1 MAYLRFFR
9 AIDDV
14 RPYGTHRYDVYGP
27 RSTGDSPC
35 SVIGL

>member
-1 MAYLRFFR
+1 MVNLRFVR

-27 RSTGDSPC
+27 KVDRRRTY
-35 SVIGL
+35 

>member
-1 MAYLRFFR
+1 MANLQFFR

-27 RSTGDSPC
+27 KVDR
-35 SVIGL
+35 